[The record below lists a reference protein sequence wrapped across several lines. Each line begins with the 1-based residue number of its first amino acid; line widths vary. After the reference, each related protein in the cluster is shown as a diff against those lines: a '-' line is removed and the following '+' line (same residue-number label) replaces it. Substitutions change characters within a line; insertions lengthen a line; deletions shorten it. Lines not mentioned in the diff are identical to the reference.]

1 MRHGLCNAAP
11 RRGLHLALAGGLLLI
26 ASSAVAD
33 RAPRV
38 HLLPR
43 FTSGLSL
50 RYQIDTRMNTSGKT
64 TSPIANP
71 EGASVFKQTS
81 SLLIRLDVLDVKPAA
96 PGARGTMTPVRLRA
110 TYEKSSA
117 ISESDAYDPEAAALQ
132 EQYGRLEGRS
142 MEFTLESD
150 GKISDIT
157 GLDDMISNPSATQ
170 TVRSWMSGLSS
181 GAGFPKQ
188 GIIVGQKWSNEQP
201 LTGTPLS
208 GLIWHTDSTYLRDEA
223 CPATGPRVSSAASA
237 PPSAV
242 DVGMCAV
249 ILTRFEI
256 IHRSARGDPTPE
268 DYRHNGLR
276 TTGTWTGTGQSL
288 DSISLVSGFVVSSTQ
303 TSTQDMDFEITS
315 ARSGSRLQYKGRV
328 ESQSDILLLP
338 QSPPAP

>member
-1 MRHGLCNAAP
+1 MRHDLRNSGCGSGLQ
-11 RRGLHLALAGGLLLI
+11 LALAGGLLFLV
-26 ASSAVAD
+26 SSALAD

-38 HLLPR
+38 HLLPQ

-81 SLLIRLDVLDVKPAA
+81 SLLIRLDVLDVKPSAAGA
-96 PGARGTMTPVRLRA
+96 PGTMAPVRLRA

-117 ISESDAYDPEAAALQ
+117 VSESDAYDPQAAALQ
-132 EQYGRLEGRS
+132 DQYGRLEGRS

-150 GKISDIT
+150 GKISDVT
-157 GLDDMISNPSATQ
+157 GLEDMIPNPSAVQ

-208 GLIWHTDSTYLRDEA
+208 GLFWHTDSTYLRDET
-223 CPATGPRVSSAASA
+223 CPATGAAPSTGTPA

-242 DVGMCAV
+242 DTGMCAV

-256 IHRSARGDPTPE
+256 IHRRARGDATPE
-268 DYRHNGLR
+268 DYRRNGLR
-276 TTGTWTGTGQSL
+276 TTGTWTGTGNSL
-288 DSISLVSGFVVSSTQ
+288 DSISLASGFVVSSTQ

-315 ARSGSRLQYKGRV
+315 ARSGSHMQYKGRV
-328 ESQSDILLLP
+328 ESQSNISLLP